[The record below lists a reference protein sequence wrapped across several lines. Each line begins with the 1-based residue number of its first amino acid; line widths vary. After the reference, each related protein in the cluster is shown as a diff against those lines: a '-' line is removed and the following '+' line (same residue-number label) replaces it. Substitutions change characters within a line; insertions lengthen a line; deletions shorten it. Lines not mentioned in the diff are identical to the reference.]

1 MSTAVTSIAVSLGL
15 LGFAT
20 APRAADASAV
30 EAARRPIAS
39 PTSDQVTRSKRDA
52 STVVIVT
59 PLTNQPLLQ
68 IENLRLDNPPPKVAQ
83 PAALLKFDVFND
95 TSLRLTDVVMR
106 VSFLEKQAPD
116 IADVPARVLVGPV
129 TVRVTAVLQA
139 ESVLSYEMLFRNLSS
154 DCDCS
159 PSVEILSARLLPD

>member
-1 MSTAVTSIAVSLGL
+1 
-15 LGFAT
+15 
-20 APRAADASAV
+20 
-30 EAARRPIAS
+30 
-39 PTSDQVTRSKRDA
+39 
-52 STVVIVT
+52 
-59 PLTNQPLLQ
+59 
-68 IENLRLDNPPPKVAQ
+68 
-83 PAALLKFDVFND
+83 LKFDVFND